1 MALASLANV
10 TPAVS
15 KSLSICV
22 SPGPQKAEPEARV
35 MCPKHRDQKLQRRSV
50 GAGPLPA
57 GSHCMPQGRG
67 APAKLS
73 KRSHSSE
80 WPIED
85 IGFLCLA
92 SACPFFPRAGE
103 PRSQGRINSGHTDFS
118 FQAPPLGDL
127 DPASIPFVGT
137 LPRPSQPHGAHP
149 TTCSEIPHSPS
160 TCPTIAKSVQRV
172 RQDLATPSSSLQG
185 GS

>member
-1 MALASLANV
+1 MSPQPFPRASAS
-10 TPAVS
+10 VS
-15 KSLSICV
+15 VQVPRKQSLRQGLCAPSTETRNCK
-22 SPGPQKAEPEARV
+22 GGLWGRGH
-35 MCPKHRDQKLQRRSV
+35 CLR
-50 GAGPLPA
+50 

-127 DPASIPFVGT
+127 DPASIPSVGT